1 MQQKER
7 KGGQI
12 NVAKVFVEVEGS
24 IGQKLAYLLSDTA
37 APGLI
42 RIITRKNYV

>member
-1 MQQKER
+1 M
-7 KGGQI
+7 
-12 NVAKVFVEVEGS
+12 EVEGS

-42 RIITRKNYV
+42 RIIPRKNQSENIVDVAEVN